1 VLKLRNFTCWLLLA
15 SIANGSVSTHS
26 FAGTSADSWV
36 YARMLNTVGSSMIGK
51 NVTVDTICLSME
63 RISAWISASGLL
75 DCALSRLMINV
86 QRSNVAIKSSS
97 LSRRSLGRLLDKI
110 DIKDPPLERHSRVF
124 GYNCYNELRHCP
136 RKQPRCN
143 AR

>member
-1 VLKLRNFTCWLLLA
+1 
-15 SIANGSVSTHS
+15 
-26 FAGTSADSWV
+26 
-36 YARMLNTVGSSMIGK
+36 MIGK

-75 DCALSRLMINV
+75 DCALSRLITND
-86 QRSNVAIKSSS
+86 QRSNVAIKSSL

-124 GYNCYNELRHCP
+124 GYNCYYELRHRP

-143 AR
+143 TR